1 MNIYYLAS
9 LKEETQS
16 GIPRYLWEKAD
27 KETVLK
33 KCWLSLQESI
43 SEEDRIFL
51 IDSNLPTKLLKWITD
66 RSIGLITHIK
76 VPNTNKALQ
85 LSPGKLEAGGVGSI
99 ALRQLVT

>member
-51 IDSNLPTKLLKWITD
+51 IDSNLPTKLLKYLSRQDT
-66 RSIGLITHIK
+66 SLGNIGNL
-76 VPNTNKALQ
+76 AL
-85 LSPGKLEAGGVGSI
+85 
-99 ALRQLVT
+99 